1 MLLHSGGLAGVDA
14 QTEWTRFMYS
24 SLLSPSQSQRRFGAV
39 TSKYYIIIM
48 LIFVKAPDS
57 ESGCEPYGVLGPNQ
71 F

>member
-14 QTEWTRFMYS
+14 QTEWTRF
-24 SLLSPSQSQRRFGAV
+24 
-39 TSKYYIIIM
+39 M